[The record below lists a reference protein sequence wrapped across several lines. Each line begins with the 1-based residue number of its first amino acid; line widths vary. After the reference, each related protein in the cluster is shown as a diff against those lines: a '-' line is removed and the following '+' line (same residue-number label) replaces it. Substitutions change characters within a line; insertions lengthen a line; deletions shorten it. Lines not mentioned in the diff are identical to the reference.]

1 MYFILKLGI
10 FQASLACLPEWKA
23 SFTAQIRNGFAHSP
37 RYKHTWLQI
46 DATPRFNGKAKEKNS
61 NPNRAI
67 SWFHTQMLN
76 VCNIYIWS
84 ILMVGKVYHTLSVHI
99 DFPEWVHFCQSI
111 IELVHSFAQLFGCAQ
126 ILQCS
131 KEVSKWWV
139 NGLYPHYTPF
149 ISRL

>member
-99 DFPEWVHFCQSI
+99 NFPEWVHFCQSI
-111 IELVHSFAQLFGCAQ
+111 IELVDSFAQCTNTWM
-126 ILQCS
+126 S
-131 KEVSKWWV
+131 PEVSKWWV
-139 NGLYPHYTPF
+139 NGLNTHYTPF
-149 ISRL
+149 ISRLWL

>member
-99 DFPEWVHFCQSI
+99 NFPELVHFCQSI
-111 IELVHSFAQLFGCAQ
+111 IELVDSFAQRFGCAQ
-126 ILQCS
+126 ILECPR
-131 KEVSKWWV
+131 KLV
-139 NGLYPHYTPF
+139 NGE
-149 ISRL
+149 